1 MVPLHKLLRDVK
13 SAALMISKATWCSLT
28 DIIIAEETGKRS
40 KGGKGRSDVVDETK
54 GDLTRVN
61 KTEELKEFHEVWT
74 LAHTFSTPILSWK
87 LYEATFSTTW
97 LLVKSHGKRNHICLL
112 PVKHWNH
119 SLAVRI
125 ALLWS
130 HCRTV
135 DSNSQRAFAP
145 RCPAAWMQ
153 SYDSVVS
160 PIDSR
165 LVLGSARRGTQRS
178 VSNTGECAHSYWVS
192 KPGHTHWRT

>member
-1 MVPLHKLLRDVK
+1 M
-13 SAALMISKATWCSLT
+13 
-28 DIIIAEETGKRS
+28 
-40 KGGKGRSDVVDETK
+40 
-54 GDLTRVN
+54 
-61 KTEELKEFHEVWT
+61 
-74 LAHTFSTPILSWK
+74 
-87 LYEATFSTTW
+87 
-97 LLVKSHGKRNHICLL
+97 KSHGKRNHICLL

-165 LVLGSARRGTQRS
+165 LVLGSARRGNQRS

-192 KPGHTHWRT
+192 KPGHLVHLQIQADWDVLFLVTPTAKNNLYCSSLIISFIINSGKLFVVPFKD